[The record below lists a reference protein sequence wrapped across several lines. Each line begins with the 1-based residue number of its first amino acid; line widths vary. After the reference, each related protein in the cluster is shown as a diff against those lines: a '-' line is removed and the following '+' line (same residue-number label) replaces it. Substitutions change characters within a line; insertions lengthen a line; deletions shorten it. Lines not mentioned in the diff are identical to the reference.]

1 MTYQEATRIRD
12 TLWAMYRETGKVM
25 SSYPRLPNGLTPDA
39 IKATPEWRMNKDAF
53 DLATVNLQ
61 QFNKTFVKRY
71 ARELREE
78 RNEKFAA
85 LA

>member
-12 TLWAMYRETGKVM
+12 TLWQMYREAGAKM
-25 SSYPRLPNGLTPDA
+25 SAYPRLPNGLTPDA
-39 IKATPEWRMNKDAF
+39 IKATPEWRKNKDAF
-53 DLATVNLQ
+53 DLASVNLRD
-61 QFNKTFVKRY
+61 FNKAYVKRF

>member
-1 MTYQEATRIRD
+1 MTFQEATRIRD

-39 IKATPEWRMNKDAF
+39 IKATPEWRKNKDAF
-53 DLATVNLQ
+53 DLASVNLRD
-61 QFNKTFVKRY
+61 FNKAYVKRF
-71 ARELREE
+71 ARELRQE
-78 RNEKFAA
+78 RDEKFAA